1 VGKSEGKRA
10 FIIVIVEVVIAI
22 TVMGGLMIYF
32 PGIRPYAF
40 IIYLAILIA
49 GGIGAFLALNVWSGN
64 PIKKVEE
71 Y

>member
-1 VGKSEGKRA
+1 MGKSEGKRT
-10 FIIVIVEVVIAI
+10 FIIVIVTVIVAI

-49 GGIGAFLALNVWSGN
+49 GGIGVFLALNVWSGN
-64 PIKKVEE
+64 PIKKAEK